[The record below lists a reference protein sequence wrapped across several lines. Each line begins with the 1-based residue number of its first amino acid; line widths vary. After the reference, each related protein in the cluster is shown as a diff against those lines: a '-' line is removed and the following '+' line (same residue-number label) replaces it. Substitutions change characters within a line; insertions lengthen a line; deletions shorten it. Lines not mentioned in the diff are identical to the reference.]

1 MPPTAR
7 YEIRFLPSVRKDLR
21 GIPRPTVRRILQAID
36 RLGENPRP
44 LECKKLTGRDLFRVR
59 VAVYRQIIYEVRDYE
74 VMVVVVKVGHRRDVY
89 DR

>member
-1 MPPTAR
+1 MRSASCRRSAR
-7 YEIRFLPSVRKDLR
+7 ICAASR
-21 GIPRPTVRRILQAID
+21 GRPFAAFCRQSID
-36 RLGENPRP
+36 SGENPRP